1 MSDYYNTQLSNTVR
15 ESVTKKLYRISVRNK
30 IPYVTYKRNTRVLF
44 KNEISG
50 AYVNIN
56 GSRVY
61 FL

>member
-1 MSDYYNTQLSNTVR
+1 MSDYYNTKISNTVR
-15 ESVTKKLYRISVRNK
+15 DCITKKLYRISVRNK

-44 KNEISG
+44 KSAIRG
-50 AYVNIN
+50 AYININ

>member
-15 ESVTKKLYRISVRNK
+15 DCITKKLYRISVRNK

-44 KNEISG
+44 KSRIRG
-50 AYVNIN
+50 GYININ